1 MCILCHLPKFGF
13 GANMGFVD
21 MVNQIMS
28 GMVIQ
33 FTRKLILINNKV
45 NYILLVQSGKIYL
58 CSFDNL
64 SIVALAS
71 CFERVYTRPDLLRG
85 STLDKM
91 SLTATVS
98 MCSFFGYL

>member
-33 FTRKLILINNKV
+33 FTRKLILKLIIYYWSKV
-45 NYILLVQSGKIYL
+45 VR
-58 CSFDNL
+58 
-64 SIVALAS
+64 SICV
-71 CFERVYTRPDLLRG
+71 
-85 STLDKM
+85 
-91 SLTATVS
+91 VS
-98 MCSFFGYL
+98 IICP